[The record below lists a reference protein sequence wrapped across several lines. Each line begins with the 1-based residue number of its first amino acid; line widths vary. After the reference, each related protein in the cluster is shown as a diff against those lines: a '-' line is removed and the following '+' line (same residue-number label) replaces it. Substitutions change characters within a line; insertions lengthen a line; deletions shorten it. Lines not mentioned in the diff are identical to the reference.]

1 MRRTRKSYLKI
12 PLAYIS
18 HLKGSKVSAKK
29 AANTRQYS
37 IMMGFAWG
45 FKPAG
50 KVPQDT
56 AGSQSSG
63 HMVVANSVGKQ
74 KRRYSNEEQQE
85 EPSRNKSMTK
95 FGGVSKRRPHPSSL
109 IRGQPLPLQR
119 GMELM
124 SKEQLQQLLVDLMTK
139 HPEIQQS
146 VHTRIT
152 GLDFSIQKCLDV
164 LKQKSEAVY
173 QSIPYNRSYESN
185 KLDDYAFVR
194 MKPQILEFLNCLVDF
209 ILDNIPPRLE
219 NLHASLKFL
228 DICTELVI
236 KLPRFELASNNY
248 YYDKCIEQLSHVWCT
263 LIEHVAR
270 DRLILLADNSSVWKT
285 HMTRLQIYN
294 EQSNGLL
301 ERPLQ
306 LFKSLDMGAS
316 PASPSSSSSSSFQET
331 IIYHHDT
338 MTNENN
344 NSGNTNDSPFN

>member
-1 MRRTRKSYLKI
+1 
-12 PLAYIS
+12 
-18 HLKGSKVSAKK
+18 
-29 AANTRQYS
+29 
-37 IMMGFAWG
+37 MMGFEWG
-45 FKPAG
+45 FKPSSKITQSTVSSQG
-50 KVPQDT
+50 TGNVMIPT
-56 AGSQSSG
+56 AG
-63 HMVVANSVGKQ
+63 VKQ
-74 KRRYSNEEQQE
+74 KRRYANEEQE
-85 EPSRNKSMTK
+85 EEELPRNKNVMK
-95 FGGVSKRRPHPSSL
+95 YGGVSKRRPQPGSL

-124 SKEQLQQLLVDLMTK
+124 NKNQLQQLLVDLMTK

-146 VHTRIT
+146 VHTRVI
-152 GLDFSIQKCLDV
+152 GLDFSIQKCLDM

-270 DRLILLADNSSVWKT
+270 DRIILLADNSSVWKS
-285 HMTRLQIYN
+285 HMTRLQVYN
-294 EQSNGLL
+294 EHSNGLL

-306 LFKSLDMGAS
+306 LFKSLDMG
-316 PASPSSSSSSSFQET
+316 SPSVASSSTLSLQES

-338 MTNENN
+338 MTANENN
-344 NSGNTNDSPFN
+344 NNSGSAATDSPFN

>member
-1 MRRTRKSYLKI
+1 
-12 PLAYIS
+12 
-18 HLKGSKVSAKK
+18 
-29 AANTRQYS
+29 
-37 IMMGFAWG
+37 MMGFEWG
-45 FKPAG
+45 FKPSSKVLQGAAG
-50 KVPQDT
+50 T
-56 AGSQSSG
+56 QSASNVV
-63 HMVVANSVGKQ
+63 VVANSGVKQ
-74 KRRYSNEEQQE
+74 KRRYNNEEQQE
-85 EPSRNKSMTK
+85 EEPSRNKNMMK
-95 FGGVSKRRPHPSSL
+95 YGGVSKRRPHPSSL

-124 SKEQLQQLLVDLMTK
+124 NKDQLQQLLVDLMTK
-139 HPEIQQS
+139 HPEVQQS
-146 VHTRIT
+146 VHTRVT
-152 GLDFSIQKCLDV
+152 GLNFSIQKCLDV

-219 NLHASLKFL
+219 ILHASLKFL

-263 LIEHVAR
+263 LIEHIAR
-270 DRLILLADNSSVWKT
+270 DRIILLADNSSAWKT
-285 HMTRLQIYN
+285 HMTRLHIYN

-306 LFKSLDMGAS
+306 LFKSLDFGAS
-316 PASPSSSSSSSFQET
+316 PTAASSPSSPFQET

-338 MTNENN
+338 MATNENN
-344 NSGNTNDSPFN
+344 NSGGNANDSPFN

>member
-1 MRRTRKSYLKI
+1 
-12 PLAYIS
+12 
-18 HLKGSKVSAKK
+18 
-29 AANTRQYS
+29 
-37 IMMGFAWG
+37 MMGFEWG
-45 FKPAG
+45 FKPSSKA
-50 KVPQDT
+50 
-56 AGSQSSG
+56 SQSTASSQSTG
-63 HMVVANSVGKQ
+63 NVAVANSGVKQ
-74 KRRYSNEEQQE
+74 KRRYNNEEQQE
-85 EPSRNKSMTK
+85 MDPSRNKNLMK
-95 FGGVSKRRPHPSSL
+95 YGGVSKRRSHPSSL

-124 SKEQLQQLLVDLMTK
+124 NKDQLQQLLVDLMTK

-146 VHTRIT
+146 VHTRVT

-219 NLHASLKFL
+219 NLHTSLKFL
-228 DICTELVI
+228 DICTELVV
-236 KLPRFELASNNY
+236 KSPRFELASNNY
-248 YYDKCIEQLSHVWCT
+248 FYDKCVEQLSHVWCT
-263 LIEHVAR
+263 LIEHIAR
-270 DRLILLADNSSVWKT
+270 DRIILLADNSSVWKT

-306 LFKSLDMGAS
+306 LFKSLDMSASSAAAGAA
-316 PASPSSSSSSSFQET
+316 ASSTSSSSSSPFQET

-338 MTNENN
+338 MTTNENN
-344 NSGNTNDSPFN
+344 NNSGSTNDSAFN

>member
-1 MRRTRKSYLKI
+1 
-12 PLAYIS
+12 
-18 HLKGSKVSAKK
+18 
-29 AANTRQYS
+29 
-37 IMMGFAWG
+37 MMGFEWG
-45 FKPAG
+45 FKPSS
-50 KVPQDT
+50 KVSQST
-56 AGSQSSG
+56 VGSQSTGNIVVSNSG
-63 HMVVANSVGKQ
+63 VKQ
-74 KRRYSNEEQQE
+74 KRRYNSEEHQE
-85 EPSRNKSMTK
+85 QESSRTKSMMK
-95 FGGVSKRRPHPSSL
+95 YSGVSKRRPHPSSM

-124 SKEQLQQLLVDLMTK
+124 SKDQLQQLLVDLMTK

-146 VHTRIT
+146 VHTRVI
-152 GLDFSIQKCLDV
+152 GLDFSIQKCLDM

-173 QSIPYNRSYESN
+173 QSIPYNRSYESS

-194 MKPQILEFLNCLVDF
+194 MKPQILEFLNCLVDL

-263 LIEHVAR
+263 LIEHIAR
-270 DRLILLADNSSVWKT
+270 DRIILLADNSSVWKT

-306 LFKSLDMGAS
+306 LFKSLDMGTSSAAVAS
-316 PASPSSSSSSSFQET
+316 TLSFQET
-331 IIYHHDT
+331 IICHHDT
-338 MTNENN
+338 MTANENN
-344 NSGNTNDSPFN
+344 NNSGTANDSPFN